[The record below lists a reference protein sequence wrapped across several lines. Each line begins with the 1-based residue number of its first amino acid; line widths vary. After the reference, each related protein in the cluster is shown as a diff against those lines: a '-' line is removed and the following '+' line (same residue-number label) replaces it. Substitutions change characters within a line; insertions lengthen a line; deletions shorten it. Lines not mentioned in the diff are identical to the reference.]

1 VIGNGI
7 GLAERKLDVC
17 RGRVR
22 TSTARLSVANNDLLN
37 ATFKSIGR
45 RRNINSKTV
54 KNRFCP
60 AQNRADL
67 SKVRERLETPVRLA

>member
-1 VIGNGI
+1 
-7 GLAERKLDVC
+7 
-17 RGRVR
+17 
-22 TSTARLSVANNDLLN
+22 
-37 ATFKSIGR
+37 
-45 RRNINSKTV
+45 V